1 MIEVKRFHAAWCGP
15 CRMLAPI
22 MENVSKKSDFNGVRF
37 TDVDVDEQF
46 EIASKYTIR
55 SVPTV
60 IIEKNGV
67 EVQRFSGLQS
77 EMTYTNAINE
87 QIK

>member
-22 MENVSKKSDFNGVRF
+22 MENIKGKFEGINF
-37 TDVDVDEQF
+37 TDVDVDTQYEEAQ
-46 EIASKYTIR
+46 KY
-55 SVPTV
+55 SVRNIPLV
-60 IIEKNGV
+60 VIEKDGQ

-77 EMTYTNAINE
+77 EMAYVNAINE
-87 QIK
+87 IKS

>member
-15 CRMLAPI
+15 CKMLAPI
-22 MENVSKKSDFNGVRF
+22 IENIKPKFQNVNFV
-37 TDVDVDEQF
+37 DVDVDQQF

-60 IIEKNGV
+60 IIEKNGKEV
-67 EVQRFSGLQS
+67 ERFAGLQS
-77 EMTYTNAINE
+77 EMAYVNAINE
-87 QIK
+87 HVK

>member
-22 MENVSKKSDFNGVRF
+22 MENISKKSNFNGVRF

>member
-22 MENVSKKSDFNGVRF
+22 MENVKGKFEGVNF
-37 TDVDVDEQF
+37 TDIDVDTQYEEAQ
-46 EIASKYTIR
+46 KY
-55 SVPTV
+55 SVRNIPLV
-60 IIEKNGV
+60 VIEKDGQ

-77 EMTYTNAINE
+77 EMAYVNAINE
-87 QIK
+87 LKSA